1 MTETGGSDGGD
12 SPDSPEFVIQMGG
25 RAEDSLAPRR
35 GVPDDA
41 SQASREMVEAQEGD
55 VVVALAQIAPRLGD
69 VAANLERHLA
79 IIDDVRSGGG
89 HLVVFPELSLTGYFL
104 KDLVPDVALRGDAP
118 QLAELAAACTSID
131 AVVGMVLEGDDARFH
146 NAAVYL
152 SGGRAVHVHRK
163 CYLPTYGL
171 FDELRYLAAGDRLRA
186 FEAPLTAAA
195 PRRPWRAGTLIC
207 EDMWHP
213 GAAALLARQGVDLFL
228 CPSASPGRG
237 IVQGAALGTAL
248 SYDSMTRTYAQLFT
262 SYLVYCNRVG
272 FEDGVGFWGGSRV
285 VGPQGAPL
293 AEPCGSEETLMWHRL
308 DLGTL
313 RRVRISYPLLR
324 DERPD
329 LIDNESDRL
338 RRRRTL
344 D

>member
-1 MTETGGSDGGD
+1 MTMVS
-12 SPDSPEFVIQMGG
+12 
-25 RAEDSLAPRR
+25 PRR
-35 GVPDDA
+35 GVPGDA
-41 SQASREMVEAQEGD
+41 PHASRDAVEPQEGD
-55 VVVALAQIAPRLGD
+55 VVVVLAQIAPRLGD

-79 IIDDVRSGGG
+79 IIDDVRRGGG

-118 QLAELAAACTSID
+118 ELAALAQACSGID
-131 AVVGMVLEGDDARFH
+131 ALVGCVLESEDTRFH

-171 FDELRYLAAGDRLRA
+171 FDELRYLAAGDRLRV
-186 FEAPLTAAA
+186 FEAPLGTATT
-195 PRRPWRAGTLIC
+195 RRPWRAGVLIC

-213 GAAALLARQGVDLFL
+213 SAPALLARQGVDVLL

-293 AEPCGSEETLMWHRL
+293 AEPLGAEETLMWHRL

-313 RRVRISYPLLR
+313 RRVRIAYPLLR
-324 DERPD
+324 DERHD
-329 LIDNESDRL
+329 LTDNESDRL

>member
-1 MTETGGSDGGD
+1 MTLL
-12 SPDSPEFVIQMGG
+12 SPQ
-25 RAEDSLAPRR
+25 R
-35 GVPDDA
+35 GVPADHPL
-41 SQASREMVEAQEGD
+41 ASRESVEAQASD
-55 VVVALAQIAPRLGD
+55 IVVVLAQIAPRLGD

-79 IIDDVRSGGG
+79 IIDDVRRDGG

-104 KDLVPDVALRGDAP
+104 KDLVPDVALRGDA
-118 QLAELAAACTSID
+118 AELEALAAACTGVD
-131 AVVGMVLEGDDARFH
+131 AVVGCVLESEEARFH

-152 SGGRAVHVHRK
+152 AGGRAVHVHRK

-171 FDELRYLAAGDRLRA
+171 FDEQRYLAAGDRLRA
-186 FEAPLTAAA
+186 FEAPLAAA
-195 PRRPWRAGTLIC
+195 GQRRPWRAGALIC

-213 GAAALLARQGVDLFL
+213 SAAALLARQAVDMLI

-262 SYLVYCNRVG
+262 AYLVYCNRVG
-272 FEDGVGFWGGSRV
+272 FEDGVGFWGGSRI
-285 VGPQGAPL
+285 VGPQGAPIVDP
-293 AEPCGSEETLMWHRL
+293 AGSEETLMWHRL
-308 DLGTL
+308 DLDTL
-313 RRVRISYPLLR
+313 RRVRIAYPLLR
-324 DERPD
+324 DERHE
-329 LIDNESDRL
+329 LTDNESDRL